1 MPRSKDWKRVDT
13 LIGEQKFEEARA
25 LCATIRAAAQQQGNS
40 EEWTEAL
47 IKEVQLQI
55 GLHGHE
61 TAVRLLRSESWP
73 QDSLSQVTLE
83 LYYAYSLMNYLRSY
97 SWEIGKRERV
107 ETKGTIDLKAWTR
120 DQIVAE
126 AARAYARVF
135 QRRNE
140 LTFTPLATLAEY
152 VNAGSYPDHIRG
164 TLRDAVTY
172 MAAELLADSSNWKPV
187 ESNELF
193 RLDFPRLLDG
203 SLDAEANH
211 IDDDSKHPLL
221 RAIAALDDLERA
233 HASQGQARR
242 EAALEARLE
251 RLRHLHR
258 HFSDRRERSQI
269 IASLNKR
276 LPAYRDVTWWAMGQA
291 VASELVRES
300 TGDLQ
305 KAYEH
310 SKQGQSAY
318 PHSVP
323 GNICAQQM
331 AAITAADFSMDGMQS
346 DALGKRSL
354 RVRHKNVDQ
363 LYFRAYPANLQERI
377 ESSQDYNL
385 LYNANELRKVMQG
398 QKPVASWVEKLPAT
412 PDFQLHSTHVTPPLT
427 QHGWHIIVVS
437 KRPDFASQN
446 NRIFGMNFIA
456 TDLVLVSRVVETDL
470 EVTAVSGSTGQPLSG
485 VQIYLY
491 EQNYGGKHRRIDSE
505 RTNGKGIARLRGIDG
520 KSAFILAQHGDSWA
534 LDAQTFYFG
543 RRHRETG
550 EKASLIY
557 TDRSI
562 YRPDQKLFFKVVA
575 YAGKRE
581 AARMDVEKGAKLNV
595 VLVDGNNQEVAKA
608 DLVSNDFGSAAGE
621 FNIPSGRLLG
631 RWRVEVRGAY
641 PGSATVR
648 VEEYKRPTFEVTM
661 KDPTEALRLGKPAT
675 LNGEARYFFGL
686 PVTSGKVA
694 YRVSREPVYPW
705 WWGFFGFPTQ
715 NGDQTVANGTVELD
729 EHGAFKIQFTPA
741 ADERMATD
749 KNAKDVSY
757 RYLVKVDLT
766 DEGGETRSASR
777 GFRLGFRS
785 IEAAIQLDTGYVQ
798 ENAAATT
805 RVAVLRNSLDGVP
818 RSGDG
823 SYRLLTLTPEGS
835 LTMPADMPLVGRS
848 DEDGEG
854 SSSHPLTPGDR
865 IRPRWAPGY
874 SDEGTLARMHD
885 GKEQQ
890 RGALHHNEKGEAL
903 IKLPSLPAGAY
914 RLRYETLDE
923 FGEKVEA
930 WKDFVVGGSGRTRGP
945 ALPFFVRFERSQ
957 AQVGQ
962 TAKLLVA
969 SGFAE
974 QAMNLEIFRSGQLVE
989 RRMLSGTTQ
998 IDYPVREDDR
1008 GGLAVVVW
1016 MVRDH
1021 QYLSQQ
1027 LSLSVPW
1034 DNKQLQ
1040 LEFATFRDT
1049 LRPGQRESWRIKVKG
1064 SDGAVVGRGVAELLA
1079 YMYDRS
1085 LDLFAPHSPPNP
1097 LSLYPFRGNAAWSRS
1112 TLGTAPTQWLI
1123 NDYNLPGH
1131 PTAKLTETSLK
1142 FFESYAIG
1150 GPGMGGYGGGPF
1162 GGMAFRGNMMPMMAP
1177 GAPPPAPPP
1186 PPQALARAPAPAAA
1200 AREPAESTG
1209 SDELSESRREA
1220 EAKPDETSGRAH
1232 GGDGD
1237 TPQIR
1242 SNFSET
1248 AFFLPSLITDKEG
1261 SAVLEFQVPD
1271 SVTAWNVWVHAITKD
1286 LRSVSLRKDARTV
1299 KELMV
1304 RPYLPRFFREG
1315 DSADL
1320 KVMVNNAG
1328 SHALH
1333 GSLKLEILDPD
1344 SKEARHALFQVTQ
1357 TERTFQVEAG
1367 KSATLHFPLSAP
1379 RRVGEY
1385 AFQVIARAGDLSDGE
1400 LRPLPVLPSRMHLTE
1415 SRFVTLRDRDQRSM
1429 HFPDLAKNDDP
1440 TRIHDQLVVTLDN
1453 QLFFTVLKALPYL
1466 VTFPYECVEQTAN
1479 RFLSTGIVSSL
1490 YKQYPAV
1497 SRMAEDFAKRSTQ
1510 LERFDAPDA
1519 NRPSYKMTLEE
1530 SPWLQQAQGGS
1541 KLPPELDARLINVLD
1556 PNIARA
1562 QRDSAL
1568 ARLRKMQTSLGGF
1581 PWFPGGPPS
1590 PYMTLYLMHGFS
1602 KAIEFQVDVPK
1613 DLVQRGWQYLARHFR
1628 DDYRECMRKDEC
1640 GPEFLTFLNYVAS
1653 AYPDASWTGD
1663 ALTPDDRK
1671 DILAYTFKRWKT
1683 LSPLS
1688 KGQLALTLRRMGK
1701 AQDAKLVWDSVMDS
1715 AKTAQD
1721 QGTFWAAE
1729 DRSWLW
1735 YRDTI
1740 ESHAFALRTLM
1751 ELDPSNAKKDGLVLW
1766 LLLNKKLSQWK
1777 STRATAEVIYSLV
1790 HYLRRE
1796 GALGIREEATVQIGT
1811 GQGASGLNEH
1821 FVFDPNK
1828 YVGKT
1833 QIIVPGARLAQN
1845 PAAMST
1851 VQVQKET
1858 KGYMF
1863 ASATWHYSTDR
1874 LPTEGRGDFFGVT
1887 RTYFKR
1893 QNNGHEFVLTPLADG
1908 AVLKAG
1914 DELEVHLSLRSKH
1927 EAEYVHLRDPR
1938 AAGLEPEAAVSRYK
1952 WDLGLIYYEEVRDS
1966 GMNFFFERLPV
1977 GEYTFK
1983 YRLRANMAGTFRV
1996 GPATVQ
2002 SMYAPEFNAFSA
2014 GHIVTIQ

>member
-13 LIGEQKFEEARA
+13 LIEEQKFEEARA
-25 LCATIRAAAQQQGNS
+25 LCVTIRAAAQKQGNS

-73 QDSLSQVTLE
+73 QDSLSQITLE
-83 LYYAYSLMNYLRSY
+83 LYYAYSLMNYLRAY
-97 SWEIGKRERV
+97 SWEIAKRERV
-107 ETKGTIDLKAWTR
+107 ETKGPIDLKSWTR
-120 DQIVAE
+120 DQIFGE
-126 AARAYARVF
+126 AQRAYARVF
-135 QRRNE
+135 QRRAE
-140 LTFTPLATLAEY
+140 LTATPLATLTEY
-152 VNAGSYPDHIRG
+152 LQPGSYPAHVRG
-164 TLRDAVTY
+164 TLRDAVSY
-172 MAAELLADSSNWKPV
+172 LAAELLADSSHWKPV

-193 RLDFPRLLDG
+193 RLDFARLLEG
-203 SLDAEANH
+203 SLEAETNR

-221 RAIAALDDLERA
+221 RAIAVLDDLERT
-233 HASQGQARR
+233 HASLGESRR
-242 EAALEARLE
+242 EATLEARLE
-251 RLRHLHR
+251 RLRILHR
-258 HFSDRRERSQI
+258 HFTDRRDRSRI
-269 IASLNKR
+269 VAHLSKL
-276 LPAYRDVTWWAMGQA
+276 LPGYRSVVWWAMGKA
-291 VASELVRES
+291 LESELVREG
-300 TGDLQ
+300 TGDLK
-305 KAYEH
+305 KAYALAKE
-310 SKQGQSAY
+310 GQSAY
-318 PHSVP
+318 PDSVP

-331 AAITAADFSMDGMQS
+331 AAISAPDFNMDGMQS

-354 RVRHKNVDQ
+354 RVRHKNLDQ
-363 LYFRAYPANLQERI
+363 LYFRVYAANLQERI

-385 LYNANELRKVMQG
+385 LYTTHELNKLVRGKQ
-398 QKPVASWVEKLPAT
+398 PVASWVEKLPAT
-412 PDFQLHSTHVTPPLT
+412 PDFQMHSTYVTPPIK

-437 KRPDFASQN
+437 KQPDFAAQG
-446 NRIFGMNFIA
+446 NRVFGLNFIA
-456 TDLVLVSRVVETDL
+456 TDLVLVSRVIDKTL
-470 EVTAVSGSTGQPLSG
+470 EVTAVSGSTGKPLSG
-485 VQIYLY
+485 AQVHLY

-505 RTNGKGIARLRGIDG
+505 KTDAQGVARLSGTDG
-520 KSAFILAQHGDSWA
+520 KSAFVLAQYGEHWA
-534 LDAQTFYFG
+534 LDVQTHYFG
-543 RRHRETG
+543 RRYRESA
-550 EKASLIY
+550 EKASLVY

-562 YRPDQKLFFKVVA
+562 YRPDQKLFFKIVA
-575 YAGKRE
+575 YSGKRE
-581 AARMDVEKGAKLNV
+581 AARMEVEKGAKLNV
-595 VLVDGNNQEVAKA
+595 VLLDGNNQEVAKT
-608 DLVSNDFGSAAGE
+608 DLVSNEFGSAAGE
-621 FNIPSGRLLG
+621 FTIPSGRLLG
-631 RWRVEVRGAY
+631 SWRVEVRGAY
-641 PGSATVR
+641 SGQAMVR
-648 VEEYKRPTFEVTM
+648 VEEYKRPTFEVAL
-661 KDPTEALRLGKPAT
+661 KDPSEALRLGKPAT
-675 LNGEARYFFGL
+675 LTGEARYFFGM
-686 PVTSGKVA
+686 PVTAGKVA

-715 NGDQTVANGTVELD
+715 SGSQTVANGTVELD
-729 EHGAFKIQFTPA
+729 ASGTFKISFTPA
-741 ADERMATD
+741 ADERLAQD
-749 KNAKDVSY
+749 KNAKDISY
-757 RYLVKVDLT
+757 RYLVKADLT

-785 IEAAIQLDTGYVQ
+785 IEAAIDVEGGFVR
-798 ENAAATT
+798 EGASDAS
-805 RVAVLRNSLDGVP
+805 RVTIRRSSLDGVP

-823 SYRLLTLTPEGS
+823 SYRLLALASDGP
-835 LTMPADMPLVGRS
+835 LVMPADVPLLGRS
-848 DEDGEG
+848 EDQDE
-854 SSSHPLTPGDR
+854 STPTSHPTPGDR
-865 IRPRWAPGY
+865 LRPRWSPGY
-874 SDEGTLARMHD
+874 SEDGALARMRD
-885 GKEQQ
+885 GNEQQ
-890 RGALHHNEKGEAL
+890 RGKLHHNEKGEAQ
-903 IKLPSLPAGAY
+903 IKLPQLAAGAY
-914 RLRYETLDE
+914 RLRYETVDE

-930 WKDFVVGGSGRTRGP
+930 WKDFVVGGSGRTNSP
-945 ALPFFVRFERSQ
+945 ALPFLVRFATSQ
-957 AQVGQ
+957 VQVGQ
-962 TAKLLVA
+962 TAKLLIA
-969 SGFAE
+969 SGFSD
-974 QAMNLEIFRSGQLVE
+974 QALNLEIFRSGQLVE
-989 RRMLSGTTQ
+989 RRLLSGTTL

-1008 GGLAVVVW
+1008 GGLAFVVW

-1027 LSLSVPW
+1027 LPLSVPW

-1040 LEFATFRDT
+1040 LEFATFRDK

-1064 SDGAVVGRGVAELLA
+1064 PDGAVVGRGVAELLA

-1085 LDLFAPHSPPNP
+1085 LDLFSPHSPPSP
-1097 LSLYPFRGNAAWSRS
+1097 LSLFPYRGNATWSRA
-1112 TLGTAPTQWLI
+1112 TLGSGSAQWLV
-1123 NDYNLPGH
+1123 NDYYVPGH
-1131 PTAKLTETSLK
+1131 PSAKLTESSLK
-1142 FFESYAIG
+1142 FFDNYAIG
-1150 GPGMGGYGGGPF
+1150 GPGRDGHGGGPF
-1162 GGMAFRGNMMPMMAP
+1162 GGMAMRTAMPMMAP
-1177 GAPPPAPPP
+1177 GAPPPPPAQAAPRP
-1186 PPQALARAPAPAAA
+1186 AAPAAA
-1200 AREPAESTG
+1200 RARLERADTLTETSNQPDAE
-1209 SDELSESRREA
+1209 DEVKRDP
-1220 EAKPDETSGRAH
+1220 AKPA
-1232 GGDGD
+1232 DGE

-1242 SNFSET
+1242 SNFAET
-1248 AFFLPSLITDKEG
+1248 AFFLPSLITDKDG

-1271 SVTAWNVWVHAITKD
+1271 SVTAWNVWVHAMTKD
-1286 LRSVSLRKDARTV
+1286 LRSASLRKDARTV

-1320 KVMVNNAG
+1320 KVMVNNA
-1328 SHALH
+1328 SDHALH
-1333 GSLKLEILDPD
+1333 GSLKLEIVDPD
-1344 SKEARHALFQVTQ
+1344 SKEARHALFQVAQ
-1357 TERTFQVEAG
+1357 TEHSFQVEAG
-1367 KSATLHFPLSAP
+1367 KSTTLHFPLSAP

-1385 AFQVIARAGDLSDGE
+1385 AFQVVARAGDLSDGE

-1415 SRFVTLRDRDQRSM
+1415 SRFVTLRDKDQRSM
-1429 HFPDLAKNDDP
+1429 SFPDLAKNDDP

-1490 YKQYPAV
+1490 YRQYPAV
-1497 SRMAEDFAKRSTQ
+1497 ARMAEEFAKRSTR
-1510 LERFDAPDA
+1510 LERFDGPDA

-1530 SPWLQQAQGGS
+1530 SPWLQQAQGGA
-1541 KLPPELDARLINVLD
+1541 KLPDGFDARLINVLD
-1556 PNIARA
+1556 ANIAKA

-1568 ARLRKMQTSLGGF
+1568 AKLRKMQTSLGGF

-1628 DDYRECMRKDEC
+1628 EDYRECMRKNEC

-1663 ALTPDDRK
+1663 ALTPEDRK
-1671 DILAYTFKRWKT
+1671 DILAYTFKRWKD

-1688 KGQLALTLRRMGK
+1688 KGQLALTLKRMGR

-1715 AKTAQD
+1715 AKTAPD

-1751 ELDPSNAKKDGLVLW
+1751 EIDPANSKKDGLVLW

-1796 GALGIREEATVQIGT
+1796 GALGIREEATVQIGS
-1811 GQGASGLNEH
+1811 GQGADGLREH
-1821 FVFDPNK
+1821 FVFEPDT

-1833 QIIVPGARLAQN
+1833 QIIVPGARLAQS
-1845 PAAMST
+1845 PASLSS
-1851 VQVQKET
+1851 VQVKKET

-1874 LPTEGRGDFFGVT
+1874 LPSEGRGDFFSVT
-1887 RTYFKR
+1887 RTYYKR
-1893 QNNGHEFVLTPLADG
+1893 QNNGKEFVLSPLAEG
-1908 AVLKAG
+1908 AALQAG
-1914 DELEVHLSLRSKH
+1914 DEVEVHLSMRSKH

-1952 WDLGLIYYEEVRDS
+1952 WDLGLVYYEEVRDS

-2014 GHIVTIQ
+2014 GHIVRIK

>member
-1 MPRSKDWKRVDT
+1 MPRSKDWKRVES
-13 LIGEQKFEEARA
+13 LVEEQKFEEARA
-25 LCATIRAAAQQQGNS
+25 LCATIRAAAQKQGNHA
-40 EEWTEAL
+40 EWTEAL

-73 QDSLSQVTLE
+73 QDTLSQISLE
-83 LYYAYSLMNYLRSY
+83 LYYAHSLMNYLRAY

-107 ETKGTIDLKAWTR
+107 ETKGPIDLKAWTR
-120 DQIVAE
+120 DQIFGE
-126 AARAYARVF
+126 ALRAYARIF
-135 QRRNE
+135 QHRAE
-140 LTFTPLATLAEY
+140 LTTTPLSTLSDY
-152 VNAGSYPDHIRG
+152 LQSGSYPEPVRG

-172 MAAELLADSSNWKPV
+172 LAVELLADSSNWKPV

-193 RLDFPRLLDG
+193 RLDFARLLEG
-203 SLDAEANH
+203 SLEADADH
-211 IDDDSKHPLL
+211 LDDSSKHPLL

-233 HASQGQARR
+233 HLSVGDSRR

-251 RLRHLHR
+251 RMRTLHR
-258 HFSDRRERSQI
+258 HFTDRRERAQI
-269 IASLNKR
+269 VAHLAKL
-276 LPAYRDVTWWAMGQA
+276 LPAYRSVPWWAMGKA
-291 VASELVRES
+291 VESELVREGS
-300 TGDLQ
+300 GDLRL
-305 KAYEH
+305 AYDLA
-310 SKQGQSAY
+310 KQGQSAY
-318 PHSVP
+318 PGTVP
-323 GNICAQQM
+323 GDICARQM

-354 RVRHKNVDQ
+354 RVRHKNLGE
-363 LYFRAYPANLQERI
+363 LYFRAYSANLQERI

-385 LYNANELRKVMQG
+385 LYNANELNKLLQG
-398 QKPVASWVEKLPAT
+398 KQPVASWVEKLPAT
-412 PDFQLHSTHVTPPLT
+412 PDYQMHSTYVTPPLK

-437 KRPDFASQN
+437 KRPDFASRD
-446 NRIFGMNFIA
+446 NRVFGMNFIA
-456 TDLVLVSRVVETDL
+456 TDLVLVSRVIDKNL
-470 EVTAVSGSTGQPLSG
+470 EVTAVSGTTGQPLVG
-485 VQIYLY
+485 AQVHLY
-491 EQNYGGKHRRIDSE
+491 EQNYGSKHRRLSSE
-505 RTNGKGIARLRGIDG
+505 KTNAQGIARFSGSDG
-520 KSAFILAQHGDSWA
+520 KSAFVLAQHGEHWA
-534 LDAQTFYFG
+534 LDAQTHYFG
-543 RRHRETG
+543 RRYREPA
-550 EKASLIY
+550 EKASLVY

-581 AARMDVEKGAKLNV
+581 AARMEVEKGAKLNV
-595 VLVDGNNQEVAKA
+595 VLLDANNQEVAKT

-621 FNIPSGRLLG
+621 FTIPSGRLLG
-631 RWRVEVRGAY
+631 SWRVEVRGAY
-641 PGSATVR
+641 SGQASVR
-648 VEEYKRPTFEVTM
+648 VEEYKRPTFEVSL
-661 KDPTEALRLGKPAT
+661 KDPTEALRLGKSAT
-675 LNGEARYFFGL
+675 LSGEARYFFGL
-686 PVTSGKVA
+686 PVSAGKVA
-694 YRVSREPVYPW
+694 YRVTREPVYPW
-705 WWGFFGFPTQ
+705 WWGYFGFPTQ
-715 NGDQTVANGTVELD
+715 SGGQTVANGLAELD
-729 EHGAFKIQFTPA
+729 ASGTFKILFTPA
-741 ADERMATD
+741 ADERLAQD
-749 KNAKDVSY
+749 KNAKDISY
-757 RYLVKVDLT
+757 RYQVKVDLT

-785 IEAAIQLDTGYVQ
+785 IEAAIDVAVGFVR
-798 ENAAATT
+798 EGAVDST
-805 RVAVLRNSLDGVP
+805 RVTVRRSSLDGVP
-818 RSGDG
+818 RAGDG
-823 SYRLLTLTPEGS
+823 SYRLLALVPDGP
-835 LTMPADMPLVGRS
+835 LVMPADVPLLGRS
-848 DEDGEG
+848 EDDEETG
-854 SSSHPLTPGDR
+854 PTTQATPGDR
-865 IRPRWAPGY
+865 LRPRWSPGY
-874 SDEGTLARMHD
+874 SEDGALARMRD
-885 GKEQQ
+885 GNEQQ
-890 RGALHHNEKGEAL
+890 RGKLHHNEKGEAQ
-903 IKLPSLPAGAY
+903 IKLPQLAAGAY
-914 RLRYETLDE
+914 RLRYETVDE
-923 FGEKVEA
+923 FGEKIEA
-930 WKDFVVGGSGRTRGP
+930 WKDFIVGGGARSRGP
-945 ALPFFVRFERSQ
+945 ALPFLARFENTQVS
-957 AQVGQ
+957 VGQ

-969 SGFAE
+969 SGFGE
-974 QAMNLEIFRSGQLVE
+974 QALSLEIFRSGQLIE
-989 RRMLSGTTQ
+989 RRLLSGTTL
-998 IDYPVREDDR
+998 IDYPVREEDR
-1008 GGLAVVVW
+1008 GGLGFVVW

-1021 QYLSQQ
+1021 QFLSQQ
-1027 LSLSVPW
+1027 LALSVPW
-1034 DNKQLQ
+1034 DDKQLQ
-1040 LEFATFRDT
+1040 LEFATFRDK

-1064 SDGAVVGRGVAELLA
+1064 PDGATVGRGVAELLA
-1079 YMYDRS
+1079 YMYDCS
-1085 LDLFAPHSPPNP
+1085 LDLFAPHNPPSP
-1097 LSLYPFRGNAAWSRS
+1097 LSLFPYRGSAAWSRA
-1112 TLGTAPTQWLI
+1112 TLGNAPTQWMV
-1123 NDYNLPGH
+1123 NDYYLPGH
-1131 PTAKLTETSLK
+1131 PSAKLTETSLK
-1142 FFESYAIG
+1142 FYDSYAIG
-1150 GPGMGGYGGGPF
+1150 GPGLGGYGEGAF
-1162 GGMAFRGNMMPMMAP
+1162 GGMAVRTMMPMMAP

-1186 PPQALARAPAPAAA
+1186 PQAAPRAAAPAAPAPAR
-1200 AREPAESTG
+1200 ARLERADAPAEP
-1209 SDELSESRREA
+1209 
-1220 EAKPDETSGRAH
+1220 EAKPDADATVARGPGRAA
-1232 GGDGD
+1232 DGD
-1237 TPQIR
+1237 APQIR
-1242 SNFSET
+1242 SNFAET
-1248 AFFLPSLITDKEG
+1248 AFFLPSLITDQEG
-1261 SAVLEFQVPD
+1261 SAVLEFQIPD

-1286 LRSVSLRKDARTV
+1286 LRSATLRKEARTV

-1320 KVMVNNAG
+1320 KVMVNNA
-1328 SHALH
+1328 SDHALR
-1333 GSLKLEILDPD
+1333 GSLKLEIVDPD
-1344 SKEARHALFQVTQ
+1344 SKEPRHALFQVAQ
-1357 TERTFQVEAG
+1357 TEHSFQVEAG

-1385 AFQVIARAGDLSDGE
+1385 AFQVVARAGDLSDGE

-1415 SRFVTLRDRDQRSM
+1415 SRFVTLRDKDQRSM
-1429 HFPDLAKNDDP
+1429 SFPDLAKNDDP

-1497 SRMAEDFAKRSTQ
+1497 ARMAEEFAKRSTQ

-1530 SPWLQQAQGGS
+1530 SPWLQQAQGGA
-1541 KLPPELDARLINVLD
+1541 KLGSLDARLINVLD
-1556 PNIARA
+1556 ANIARA

-1568 ARLRKMQTSLGGF
+1568 AKLRKMQTSLGGF

-1628 DDYRECMRKDEC
+1628 DDFRECMRKNEC

-1663 ALTPDDRK
+1663 ALTPEDRK
-1671 DILAYTFKRWKT
+1671 DILAYTFKRWKE
-1683 LSPLS
+1683 LAPLS
-1688 KGQLALTLRRMGK
+1688 KGQLALTLKRMGRP
-1701 AQDAKLVWDSVMDS
+1701 QDAKLVWDSVMDS
-1715 AKTAQD
+1715 AKTAPD

-1751 ELDPSNAKKDGLVLW
+1751 ELDPGNAKKDGLVLW

-1777 STRATAEVIYSLV
+1777 STRATAEVVYSLV

-1796 GALGIREEATVQIGT
+1796 GALGIREEATVQIGS
-1811 GQGASGLNEH
+1811 GQGAEGLREH
-1821 FVFDPNK
+1821 FVFEPDK

-1833 QIIVPGARLAQN
+1833 QIVVPGARLAQS
-1845 PAAMST
+1845 PAALST
-1851 VQVQKET
+1851 VQVQKST

-1874 LPTEGRGDFFGVT
+1874 LPTEGRGDFFSVS

-1893 QNNGHEFVLTPLADG
+1893 QNNGKEFVLTPLADG
-1908 AVLKAG
+1908 ASLQAG
-1914 DELEVHLSLRSKH
+1914 DEVEVHLSMRSKH

-1952 WDLGLIYYEEVRDS
+1952 WDLGLVYYEEVRDS

-2014 GHIVTIQ
+2014 GHILTIK